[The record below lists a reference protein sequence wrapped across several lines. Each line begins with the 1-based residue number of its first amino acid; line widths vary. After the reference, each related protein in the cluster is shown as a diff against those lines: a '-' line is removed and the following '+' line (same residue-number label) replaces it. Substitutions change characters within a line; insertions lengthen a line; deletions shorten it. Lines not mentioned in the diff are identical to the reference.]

1 MKLTLTINQIP
12 KMKLTL
18 TTSTAVEL
26 LKVDQYARW
35 SRAGARALVEHLE
48 QLEEDTGEEIEFDA
62 VAIRCDY
69 SEFETALKAA
79 SEYGFE
85 PNPNLG
91 EEAQTAEDK
100 EADALSWLQ
109 DQTQVIEF
117 EGGVII
123 ASF

>member
-1 MKLTLTINQIP
+1 
-12 KMKLTL
+12 MKLTL
-18 TTSTAVEL
+18 TTSAAVEL

-48 QLEEDTGEEIEFDA
+48 QLEEDCGTEIEFDH

-69 SEFETALKAA
+69 SEYDSALQAA
-79 SEYGFE
+79 LDQGFE

-91 EEAQTAEDK
+91 EEEQSEEDK
-100 EADALSWLQ
+100 EADALAWLQ
-109 DQTQVIEF
+109 DRTKVIKF

-123 ASF
+123 RSF

>member
-1 MKLTLTINQIP
+1 MKTTI
-12 KMKLTL
+12 
-18 TTSTAVEL
+18 TTSQAVDL
-26 LKVDQYARW
+26 LKADTNANW
-35 SRAGARALVEHLE
+35 SRSGAFALVEYLE

-69 SEFETALKAA
+69 SEYKSALEAA
-79 SEYGFE
+79 NEYGFE

-91 EEAQTAEDK
+91 EEAQSEEDK

-109 DQTQVIEF
+109 DHTQVIQF

-123 ASF
+123 QNF

>member
-1 MKLTLTINQIP
+1 MKATLS
-12 KMKLTL
+12 
-18 TTSTAVEL
+18 TSQAADL
-26 LKVDQYARW
+26 LKADSNAKW
-35 SRAGARALVEHLE
+35 SRSGARALVEY
-48 QLEEDTGEEIEFDA
+48 LEELESDTGTEIEFDA

-69 SEFETALKAA
+69 SEYDSALQAA
-79 SEYGFE
+79 LDQGYE

-91 EEAQTAEDK
+91 EEEQSEEDK